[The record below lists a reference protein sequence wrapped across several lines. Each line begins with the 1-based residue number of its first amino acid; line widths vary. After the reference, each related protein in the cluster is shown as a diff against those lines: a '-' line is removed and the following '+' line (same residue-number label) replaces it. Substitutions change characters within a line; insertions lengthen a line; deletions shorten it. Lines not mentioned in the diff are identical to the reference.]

1 MILKKEPTRIR
12 GERFH
17 ERLQD
22 VIMVAVWSLR
32 RTNSNAIEK
41 GTLESAGRHISFAIV
56 LILIKESMFWAVSRI
71 ETG

>member
-1 MILKKEPTRIR
+1 MMLKKEPTRIR
-12 GERFH
+12 GECFQ

-32 RTNSNAIEK
+32 RTNSKANEK
-41 GTLESAGRHISFAIV
+41 GTFESASRHLSFAIV